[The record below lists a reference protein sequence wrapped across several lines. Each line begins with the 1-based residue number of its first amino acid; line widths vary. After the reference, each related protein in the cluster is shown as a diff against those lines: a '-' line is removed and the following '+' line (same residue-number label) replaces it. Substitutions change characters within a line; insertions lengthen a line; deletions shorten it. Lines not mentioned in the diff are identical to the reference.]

1 MIRYC
6 LPSRNINIKS
16 GIAGT
21 LLCFSPVVFLSCT
34 HTPPAVTQLG
44 DPLPGLT
51 EAQLNQFTLGK
62 TAFQRVF
69 SASDGLGPLFNTS
82 GVSCGE
88 CHEDPVVGGV
98 GNEVETHATRFI
110 PPNSCDPLFESG
122 GPVIQQDT
130 TPLLKAKGILKEE
143 IPSRATSQAQR
154 SSPPLFGFGLI
165 DAIAEKSILAYE
177 DPNDSNHDGISGR
190 ANRTIDG
197 RVGKFGRKAGVAT
210 LFEFNAGAFPAEMGV
225 TTPLSPTEETLNG
238 RPVPPDTDPAADPEV
253 ATLDIQQVTDFIRLL
268 APPPPKVLADR
279 TAKEQVEHGKKLFTE
294 IKCAACHVPELPTG
308 PSEIAALDRKKVALY
323 SDLLLHD
330 MGPELSDIC
339 LDTATPAEFRT
350 EMLMGLRF
358 REKFLHDGS
367 AASVQQAIERH
378 AAEAK
383 KARDA
388 FAALNDQDKEALLAF
403 LDTI

>member
-1 MIRYC
+1 MTRSY
-6 LPSRNINIKS
+6 LLSRNMKWSIT
-16 GIAGT
+16 GA
-21 LLCFSPVVFLSCT
+21 LLCLSSTAFLSCT
-34 HTPPAVTQLG
+34 HTPPAVTQIG

-51 EAQLNQFTLGK
+51 EAQFSQFTLGK
-62 TAFQRVF
+62 TAFLRVF
-69 SASDGLGPLFNTS
+69 AASDGLGPLFNID

-98 GNEVETHATRFI
+98 GNEVELHATRFV
-110 PPNSCDPLFESG
+110 PPNSCDPLFETG
-122 GPVIQQDT
+122 GPVVQQDT

-143 IPSRATSQAQR
+143 VPSRATSQAQR

-253 ATLDIQQVTDFIRLL
+253 AALDIQQVTDFIRLL

-279 TAKEQVEHGKKLFTE
+279 AAKEQVERGKKLFAD
-294 IKCAACHVPELPTG
+294 IKCAGCHVPELPTG

-330 MGPELSDIC
+330 MGPELADIC
-339 LDTATPAEFRT
+339 LDGATPTEFRT

-367 AASVQQAIERH
+367 AESVQQAIERH